1 MKNKKGDVI
10 ELLKFAIIRA
20 NRLTKREKQINEQI
34 ADEKD
39 KCAAEI
45 SEYMSSLELTEYE
58 FSVDGDE
65 LLSVPTRIYT
75 CKRVEPKQIVYD
87 AVKVSKAVGK
97 INSKALIIKT
107 YKINDMQGLVA
118 LLKKHCVSP
127 KEFKKYIDV
136 DMAVDEQKLD
146 SLYQTGLVT
155 IEDLKGCYEVRRRK
169 PYWSIKEKVSK
180 D

>member
-1 MKNKKGDVI
+1 MKNKKSDTL
-10 ELLKFAIIRA
+10 ELLKSTIIKA
-20 NRLTKREKQINEQI
+20 NRLAKREKQINEQI
-34 ADEKD
+34 AEEKE

-45 SEYMSSLELTEYE
+45 SEYMNLLGLTEYE

-65 LLSVPTRIYT
+65 LLSVPLRVYT

-87 AVKVSKAVGK
+87 AEKVSKAVGK
-97 INSKALIIKT
+97 INSKALITKT
-107 YKINDMQGLVA
+107 YKINDMQGLIA
-118 LLKKHCVSP
+118 LLKKYCVSP

-136 DMAVDEQKLD
+136 DMSVDEQRLD

-155 IEDLKGCYEVRRRK
+155 IEDLKGCYEIKRRK
-169 PYWSIKEKVSK
+169 AYWSIKEKVSK